1 MTSTNSAA
9 WQKALGALLAASVI
23 GAYTWVW
30 TTQARVALLE
40 AQVTSVQAELAE
52 NASIPTDI
60 ALIKQDLK
68 YMREQLDEIK
78 RTVSGNRITP

>member
-1 MTSTNSAA
+1 MTAPSTAA

-52 NASIPTDI
+52 NASLPTDI

>member
-1 MTSTNSAA
+1 MTAPSTAA

-78 RTVSGNRITP
+78 RTVLGNRVVP

>member
-1 MTSTNSAA
+1 MTAPSTAA
-9 WQKALGALLAASVI
+9 WQKAIGALLAASVI

-78 RTVSGNRITP
+78 RTVSGNRATP